1 MKRINKKGFT
11 LIELLAVIVIMGILM
26 MVAIPAV
33 SRTIENARKDTFI
46 DNAKAYA
53 TAVQTLWSSDGLVCG
68 DDNTVASAVDN
79 GDYFVEINT
88 RGQAISDDGKSLNGE
103 TISVPTILEQ
113 GGKSSWGNRDVAGYV
128 RIRVNTTPSKCTTES
143 EVRTAYYCKALNK
156 VCVRNYK
163 PDSTVRCAASNAIVV
178 PAGKKYTQF
187 FIALSDGTHGID
199 ENTSND
205 TQSYKLT
212 SKDVTMSNLKYISIP
227 ATSYKD
233 GTHKGP
239 SIKCREN

>member
-46 DNAKAYA
+46 ETAKSYA
-53 TAVQTLWSSDGLVCG
+53 NAVQTLWFSDGLVCG
-68 DDNTVASAVDN
+68 DDNILASAVDG

-88 RGQAISDDGKSLNGE
+88 KGRAISEDGKSLNGE
-103 TISVPTILEQ
+103 TITVPTILEQ
-113 GGKSSWGNRDVAGYV
+113 GGKSSWGNRDVAGFV
-128 RIRVNTTPSKCTTES
+128 RIRINTTPNKCTTEA
-143 EVRTAYYCKALNK
+143 EVKSAYYCKALNK

-178 PAGKKYTQF
+178 ESGKKYTQF

-199 ENTSND
+199 IYTSSNT
-205 TQSYKLT
+205 QAYKLT
-212 SKDVTMSNLKYISIP
+212 SKNITMSNLNYISIP
-227 ATSYKD
+227 ATAYNN
-233 GTHKGP
+233 KGFSTP
-239 SIKCREN
+239 SVKCKEN